1 MSRKRKFIDKLSK
14 KKKIESVSRNRYN
27 IQLIKNPCYEVQLA
41 AIQNVTNIKKEH
53 FEYIKEY
60 ITHPDLLELLEFK
73 ILTCEG

>member
-1 MSRKRKFIDKLSK
+1 MDINLRSK
-14 KKKIESVSRNRYN
+14 KG
-27 IQLIKNPCYEVQLA
+27 QLQLVTENGYYIKHIKNPCYEVQLA
-41 AIQNVTNIKKEH
+41 AIQDETNTLKCH